1 MRVMETKEVFDKV
14 ASKYDI
20 MNDIMSLGAH
30 RYWKELLIDWLSPEK
45 EMHIIDV
52 AGGTG
57 DVARRFLKR
66 VKGKG
71 KATVCDPNE
80 FMVKEGKKNHT
91 FKDKI
96 EWIVASAEDL
106 PFKENTFDAYLV
118 SFGVRNFS
126 NIEKSLGEA
135 YRVLKPG
142 GKFYCLEFSKAE
154 NETISDVYNFYS
166 SIIPV
171 MGKIIV
177 GDEKPYEYLTKTIS
191 NFPSQEN
198 FKKIIEGT
206 KFKDVNYRNIFNGI
220 VAIHNATKIINV

>member
-1 MRVMETKEVFDKV
+1 METKEVFDKV

-80 FMVKEGKKNHT
+80 FMVEEGKKNHT

-118 SFGVRNFS
+118 SFGVRNFT

-154 NETISDVYNFYS
+154 NETISSVYNFYS

-220 VAIHNATKIINV
+220 VAIHNATKIINA

>member
-1 MRVMETKEVFDKV
+1 METKEVFDKV
-14 ASKYDI
+14 ASRYDL

-30 RYWKELLIDWLSPEK
+30 RYWKELLIDWLSPK
-45 EMHIIDV
+45 KDMNIIDV

-66 VKGKG
+66 IKGNG
-71 KATVCDPNE
+71 KVTVCDPNE
-80 FMVKEGKKNHT
+80 FMVEEGKKNLT
-91 FKDKI
+91 YKDSI
-96 EWIVASAEDL
+96 EWVLAPAENL

-118 SFGVRNFS
+118 SFGIRNFS

-142 GKFYCLEFSKAE
+142 GKFYCLEFSKAD
-154 NETISDVYNFYS
+154 NETISSAYNIYS

-171 MGKIIV
+171 IGKIIV
-177 GDEKPYEYLTKTIS
+177 GDEKPYKYLTKTIS

-198 FKKIIEGT
+198 FKKIIEST

-220 VAIHNATKIINV
+220 VAIHHATKIINA

>member
-1 MRVMETKEVFDKV
+1 METKEVFDKV

-135 YRVLKPG
+135 YRVLKPR
-142 GKFYCLEFSKAE
+142 GKFYCLEFSKSE
-154 NETISDVYNFYS
+154 NETISSVYNFYS

-198 FKKIIEGT
+198 FKKIIDMLG
-206 KFKDVNYRNIFNGI
+206 DNYG
-220 VAIHNATKIINV
+220 

>member
-1 MRVMETKEVFDKV
+1 METKEVFDKV

-66 VKGKG
+66 VKGQG

-80 FMVKEGKKNHT
+80 FMVEEGKKNRT
-91 FKDKI
+91 YKDKI
-96 EWIVASAEDL
+96 EWVVASAEDL

-154 NETISDVYNFYS
+154 NETISNVYNFYS

-220 VAIHNATKIINV
+220 VAIHNATKIINAQ

>member
-1 MRVMETKEVFDKV
+1 METKEVFDKV
-14 ASKYDI
+14 ASRYDI

-30 RYWKELLIDWLSPEK
+30 RYWKELLIDWLSPQMD
-45 EMHIIDV
+45 MHVIDV

-66 VKGKG
+66 VKGNG
-71 KATVCDPNE
+71 KVTICDPNE
-80 FMVKEGKKNHT
+80 FMIEEGKKNSSYN
-91 FKDKI
+91 DKI
-96 EWIVASAEDL
+96 EWTVAPAEEL
-106 PFKENTFDAYLV
+106 PFEDNTFDAYLV

-126 NIEKSLGEA
+126 NIKKSLVEA

-154 NETISDVYNFYS
+154 SETISRVYNAYS

-177 GDEKPYEYLTKTIS
+177 GDEEPYKYLTKTIS

-198 FKKIIEGT
+198 FKKIIEDT
-206 KFKDVNYRNIFNGI
+206 HFREVKYRNIFNGI
-220 VAIHNATKIINV
+220 VAIHHAAKIIDAK

>member
-1 MRVMETKEVFDKV
+1 METKEVFDKV

-80 FMVKEGKKNHT
+80 FMVEEGKKNHA

-154 NETISDVYNFYS
+154 NETISNVYNFYS

-220 VAIHNATKIINV
+220 VAIHNATKIINAQ

>member
-1 MRVMETKEVFDKV
+1 METKEVFDKV

-80 FMVKEGKKNHT
+80 FMIEEGKKNRA

-96 EWIVASAEDL
+96 EWVVASAEDL

-154 NETISDVYNFYS
+154 NETISSVYSFYS

-220 VAIHNATKIINV
+220 VAIHNATKIINAQ

>member
-1 MRVMETKEVFDKV
+1 METKEVFDKV

-71 KATVCDPNE
+71 KVTVCDPNE
-80 FMVKEGKKNHT
+80 FMVEEGKKIHT
-91 FKDKI
+91 FRDNI
-96 EWIVASAEDL
+96 EWIVAPAEDL
-106 PFKENTFDAYLV
+106 PSKENTFDAYLV

-154 NETISDVYNFYS
+154 NETISSVYNFYS

-220 VAIHNATKIINV
+220 VAIHNATKIINA

>member
-1 MRVMETKEVFDKV
+1 METKEVFDRV

-80 FMVKEGKKNHT
+80 FMVEEGKKNHT

-96 EWIVASAEDL
+96 EWTVAPAEDL

-154 NETISDVYNFYS
+154 NETISNVYNFYS

-220 VAIHNATKIINV
+220 VAIHNATKIINAQ

>member
-1 MRVMETKEVFDKV
+1 METKEVFDKV

-80 FMVKEGKKNHT
+80 FMIEEGKKNHT

-96 EWIVASAEDL
+96 EWIIASAEDL

-126 NIEKSLGEA
+126 NVEKSLGEA

-154 NETISDVYNFYS
+154 SETISSMYNFYS

-220 VAIHNATKIINV
+220 VAIHNATKIINAQ

>member
-1 MRVMETKEVFDKV
+1 METKEVFDKV

-80 FMVKEGKKNHT
+80 FMVEEGKKNHN

-96 EWIVASAEDL
+96 EWIVTPAEDL

-154 NETISDVYNFYS
+154 NETISNVYNFYS

-198 FKKIIEGT
+198 FKKIIERT

-220 VAIHNATKIINV
+220 VAIHNATKTINAQ

>member
-1 MRVMETKEVFDKV
+1 METKEVFDKV

-71 KATVCDPNE
+71 KATVSDPNE
-80 FMVKEGKKNHT
+80 FMVEEGKKNHT

-154 NETISDVYNFYS
+154 NETISSVYNFYS

-220 VAIHNATKIINV
+220 VAIHNATKIINAQ

>member
-1 MRVMETKEVFDKV
+1 METKEVFDKV

-80 FMVKEGKKNHT
+80 FMVEEGKKNHT

-118 SFGVRNFS
+118 SFGVRNFT

-154 NETISDVYNFYS
+154 NETLSRAYNFYS

-171 MGKIIV
+171 IGKIIV

-220 VAIHNATKIINV
+220 VAIHNATKIINA

>member
-1 MRVMETKEVFDKV
+1 METKEVFDKV

-71 KATVCDPNE
+71 KATVCDPIE
-80 FMVKEGKKNHT
+80 FMVEEGKKNHT
-91 FKDKI
+91 FKEKI
-96 EWIVASAEDL
+96 EWVVASAEDL
-106 PFKENTFDAYLV
+106 PFKENTFGAYLV

-154 NETISDVYNFYS
+154 NETISNVYNFYS

-220 VAIHNATKIINV
+220 VAIHNATKIINAQ

>member
-1 MRVMETKEVFDKV
+1 METKEVFDKV

-80 FMVKEGKKNHT
+80 FMVEEGKKNHT
-91 FKDKI
+91 YKNKI

-154 NETISDVYNFYS
+154 NETISSVYNFYS

-220 VAIHNATKIINV
+220 VAIHNATKIINA

>member
-1 MRVMETKEVFDKV
+1 METKEVFDKV

-20 MNDIMSLGAH
+20 MNDVMSLGAH

-80 FMVKEGKKNHT
+80 FMVEEGKKNHT

-154 NETISDVYNFYS
+154 NETISSVYNFYS

-220 VAIHNATKIINV
+220 VAIHNATKIINAQ

>member
-1 MRVMETKEVFDKV
+1 METKEVFDKV

-80 FMVKEGKKNHT
+80 FMIDEGKKNHT

-154 NETISDVYNFYS
+154 NETISSVYNFYS

-220 VAIHNATKIINV
+220 VAIHNATKIINAQ

>member
-1 MRVMETKEVFDKV
+1 METKEVFDKV
-14 ASKYDI
+14 ASRYDI

-30 RYWKELLIDWLSPEK
+30 RYWKELLIDWLSPK
-45 EMHIIDV
+45 EDMHIIDV

-66 VKGKG
+66 VKGNG
-71 KATVCDPNE
+71 KVTVCDPNK
-80 FMVKEGKKNHT
+80 FMVEEGKKNHT

-96 EWIVASAEDL
+96 EWIVASAEVL

-154 NETISDVYNFYS
+154 NETISSVYNFYS

-177 GDEKPYEYLTKTIS
+177 GDEKPYEYLTETIG

-220 VAIHNATKIINV
+220 VAIHNATKIINA

>member
-1 MRVMETKEVFDKV
+1 METKEVFDKV

-80 FMVKEGKKNHT
+80 FMVEEGKKNHT

-154 NETISDVYNFYS
+154 NETISSMYNFYS

-206 KFKDVNYRNIFNGI
+206 NFKDVNYRNIFNGI
-220 VAIHNATKIINV
+220 VAIHNATKIINAQ

>member
-1 MRVMETKEVFDKV
+1 METKEVFDKV

-80 FMVKEGKKNHT
+80 FMVEEGKKNHT

-154 NETISDVYNFYS
+154 NETISNMYNFYS

-220 VAIHNATKIINV
+220 VAIHNATKIINAQ

>member
-1 MRVMETKEVFDKV
+1 METKEVFDKV

-30 RYWKELLIDWLSPEK
+30 RYWKELLIDWLSPKK

-80 FMVKEGKKNHT
+80 FMVEEGKKNHN

-126 NIEKSLGEA
+126 NIEKSLSEA

-154 NETISDVYNFYS
+154 NETISSAYNVYS

-198 FKKIIEGT
+198 FKKIIEST

-220 VAIHNATKIINV
+220 VAIHNATKIINAQ

>member
-1 MRVMETKEVFDKV
+1 METKEVFDKV

-80 FMVKEGKKNHT
+80 FMVEKGKKNHN

-96 EWIVASAEDL
+96 EWIVAPAEAL

-154 NETISDVYNFYS
+154 NETISSVYNFYS

-220 VAIHNATKIINV
+220 VAIHNATKIINAQ

>member
-1 MRVMETKEVFDKV
+1 METREVFNKV
-14 ASKYDI
+14 ANRYDI
-20 MNDIMSLGAH
+20 MNDFMSLGAH
-30 RYWKELLIDWLSPEK
+30 RYWKELLIDWLSPERD
-45 EMHIIDV
+45 MHIIDV

-66 VKGKG
+66 VKGRG

-80 FMVKEGKKNHT
+80 FMIKEGKKKQT
-91 FKDKI
+91 YKDKI
-96 EWIVASAEDL
+96 EWVVASAENL

-126 NIEKSLGEA
+126 SIEKSLGEA
-135 YRVLKPG
+135 HRVLKPG
-142 GKFYCLEFSKAE
+142 GQFYCLEFSKAQ
-154 NETISDVYNFYS
+154 NETISSAYHFYS

-177 GDEKPYEYLTKTIS
+177 GDEQPYKYLTKTIR

-198 FKKIIEGT
+198 FTKMIEKT

-220 VAIHNATKIINV
+220 VAIHNAKKIINA

>member
-1 MRVMETKEVFDKV
+1 MKTKEVFDKV

-20 MNDIMSLGAH
+20 MNDIMSLGTH

-80 FMVKEGKKNHT
+80 FMVEEGKKNHT

-96 EWIVASAEDL
+96 EWTVAPAEDL

-154 NETISDVYNFYS
+154 NETISNVYNFYS

-177 GDEKPYEYLTKTIS
+177 GDEKPYEYLTETIS

-220 VAIHNATKIINV
+220 VAIHNATKIINAQ

>member
-1 MRVMETKEVFDKV
+1 METKEVFDRV

-80 FMVKEGKKNHT
+80 FMVEEGKQNHT

-142 GKFYCLEFSKAE
+142 GKFYCLEFSKAD
-154 NETISDVYNFYS
+154 NETISSAYNFYS

-220 VAIHNATKIINV
+220 VAIHNATKIINAQ

>member
-1 MRVMETKEVFDKV
+1 METKEVFNKV

-91 FKDKI
+91 FNDKI
-96 EWIVASAEDL
+96 EWIVAPAEDL

-126 NIEKSLGEA
+126 NIEKSLSEA

-154 NETISDVYNFYS
+154 NETISSVYNFYS

-206 KFKDVNYRNIFNGI
+206 NFKDVNYRNIFNGI
-220 VAIHNATKIINV
+220 VAIHNATKIINAQ

>member
-1 MRVMETKEVFDKV
+1 METKEVFDKV

-80 FMVKEGKKNHT
+80 FMVKEGKK
-91 FKDKI
+91 
-96 EWIVASAEDL
+96 
-106 PFKENTFDAYLV
+106 
-118 SFGVRNFS
+118 
-126 NIEKSLGEA
+126 KSH
-135 YRVLKPG
+135 
-142 GKFYCLEFSKAE
+142 F
-154 NETISDVYNFYS
+154 
-166 SIIPV
+166 
-171 MGKIIV
+171 
-177 GDEKPYEYLTKTIS
+177 
-191 NFPSQEN
+191 
-198 FKKIIEGT
+198 
-206 KFKDVNYRNIFNGI
+206 
-220 VAIHNATKIINV
+220 

>member
-1 MRVMETKEVFDKV
+1 METKEVFDKV

-154 NETISDVYNFYS
+154 NETISSVYNFYS

-191 NFPSQEN
+191 TFPSQEN
-198 FKKIIEGT
+198 FKRIIEGT

-220 VAIHNATKIINV
+220 VAIHNATKIKNPQ

>member
-1 MRVMETKEVFDKV
+1 MNLWLKKE
-14 ASKYDI
+14 
-20 MNDIMSLGAH
+20 
-30 RYWKELLIDWLSPEK
+30 
-45 EMHIIDV
+45 
-52 AGGTG
+52 
-57 DVARRFLKR
+57 
-66 VKGKG
+66 
-71 KATVCDPNE
+71 
-80 FMVKEGKKNHT
+80 KKNHN

-96 EWIVASAEDL
+96 EWIVAPAEDL

-154 NETISDVYNFYS
+154 NETISNVYNFYS

-177 GDEKPYEYLTKTIS
+177 GDEKPYEYLTCLLYTS
-191 NFPSQEN
+191 PSPR
-198 FKKIIEGT
+198 
-206 KFKDVNYRNIFNGI
+206 D
-220 VAIHNATKIINV
+220 AS

>member
-1 MRVMETKEVFDKV
+1 METKEVFDKV

-80 FMVKEGKKNHT
+80 FMVEEGKKNHN

-154 NETISDVYNFYS
+154 NETISNVYNFYS

-177 GDEKPYEYLTKTIS
+177 GDEKPYEYLTETIS

-220 VAIHNATKIINV
+220 VAIHNATKIINAQ

>member
-1 MRVMETKEVFDKV
+1 METKEVFDKV

-80 FMVKEGKKNHT
+80 FMVEEGKKNHN

-154 NETISDVYNFYS
+154 NETISSVYNFYS

-220 VAIHNATKIINV
+220 VAIHNATKIINAQ

>member
-1 MRVMETKEVFDKV
+1 METKEVFDKV

-20 MNDIMSLGAH
+20 MNDIMSLGSH

-80 FMVKEGKKNHT
+80 FMVEEGKKNQT

-154 NETISDVYNFYS
+154 NETISSVYNFYS

-220 VAIHNATKIINV
+220 VAIHNATKIINAQ

>member
-1 MRVMETKEVFDKV
+1 METKEVFDKV
-14 ASKYDI
+14 ASKYNI

-30 RYWKELLIDWLSPEK
+30 RYWKELLIDWLSPK
-45 EMHIIDV
+45 KDMHIIDV

-80 FMVKEGKKNHT
+80 FMVEEGKKNHT
-91 FKDKI
+91 FNDKI
-96 EWIVASAEDL
+96 EWIVAPAENL

-118 SFGVRNFS
+118 SFGIRNFS

-154 NETISDVYNFYS
+154 NETISNVYNFYS

-220 VAIHNATKIINV
+220 VAIHNATKIINAQ